1 MVFRLQQGVFG
12 EPQGLLGEPE
22 GLAAGLLGEP
32 QAPILSVSGS
42 ERSRREQL
50 FREPLKPLRQARVA
64 ILSSLTAPNA
74 TPWESFGIPRI
85 DEK

>member
-12 EPQGLLGEPE
+12 EPQGLLGEPQ
-22 GLAAGLLGEP
+22 GLAGEVKGAWEP
-32 QAPILSVSGS
+32 EAAILSVSGS

-64 ILSSLTAPNA
+64 ILSPLDSS
-74 TPWESFGIPRI
+74 ESYTL
-85 DEK
+85 